1 MSLKEDY
8 MLQKKGSMNWK
19 VLQQKQNRKKKEHKK
34 LN

>member
-19 VLQQKQNRKKKEHKK
+19 VLQQKQNRKKRA
-34 LN
+34 